1 MKAIVADLISTSILC
16 CIIANSPVWADLP
29 VKDNSQPKIPFFWS
43 AKVLTDHN
51 PFMALLDQNLA
62 VLNLDDALLIEEP
75 NYIHTVINLDN
86 WVLSGKN
93 SSLNQ
98 TPTTYETLSAKK
110 SVFSHQT
117 ERADITLGFQDTFW
131 KSRSQNN
138 SKYWGLTAVELW
150 GDKKTEL
157 QQKLNS
163 TQVNSAV
170 LLPEG
175 VSALTLSGGG
185 SNNLVQ
191 QSDLLGEFEDF
202 RGGVAFHRGVAKDVT
217 LGLGFVYEDLPL
229 GYTQLSYQ
237 PANSPLQTNI
247 SLIGGNE
254 GLVVNSHVRFQ
265 PSGNF
270 VLNFYNKDSEQK
282 FDLNWGLGS
291 NLTLVAKGD
300 THNDSLN
307 AGVKYSLRGDNFLVS
322 ASAGW
327 DTNKDWQWQFDSRF
341 GRLGLIYASDR
352 EKINSELNYI
362 VFKPENFGFQCSL
375 FLNYENRLI
384 KSKEEYLTSWGWR
397 LHSGEKLGKNKYRW
411 EFDLGYGIGS
421 QGSGMVASAV
431 TALTPELFLKLGYQN
446 MSLTSDDSSWI
457 FQLTTK

>member
-16 CIIANSPVWADLP
+16 CLIANSPVWADLP
-29 VKDNSQPKIPFFWS
+29 VKQSTQPKIPLFWS
-43 AKVLTDHN
+43 ARVLTEND
-51 PFMALLDQNLA
+51 PLMVPLDPNLA
-62 VLNLDDALLIEEP
+62 VLNLDDALLVEEP
-75 NYIHTVINLDN
+75 NYIHTVINLDT
-86 WVLSGKN
+86 WVLSNEN
-93 SSLNQ
+93 SILNQ
-98 TPTTYETLSAKK
+98 NSTTYETLSASK
-110 SVFSHQT
+110 SAFSHQT
-117 ERADITLGFQDTFW
+117 ERADVTLGFHNNFW
-131 KSRSQNN
+131 SSRNQNN

-150 GDKKTEL
+150 GDTKTEL
-157 QQKLNS
+157 QQKPNS
-163 TQVNSAV
+163 NINSEV
-170 LLPEG
+170 LLPKG

-185 SNNLVQ
+185 NNNLVQ
-191 QSDLLGEFEDF
+191 QQNSLGEFEDF

-237 PANSPLQTNI
+237 PTNSPLKTSI
-247 SLIGGNE
+247 SLIGGDE

-291 NLTLVAKGD
+291 SLTLVAKGD

-307 AGVKYSLRGDNFLVS
+307 AGVKYSLRGDDFLVS

-397 LHSGEKLGKNKYRW
+397 LHSGEKLGQNKYRW

-421 QGSGMVASAV
+421 QGSGLVASAV

-446 MSLTSDDSSWI
+446 MSLTSDDSSWT